1 MELNFDRDKIVIV
14 GDTHFGAKGFSV
26 AAFEDQII
34 FFKKQLFPYMKEN
47 GIDTIIQMG
56 DFLDHRKSM
65 DILIFNKI
73 LTEFYDELVKNE
85 FRMFTILGNHDIY
98 YNSRLDVNMMQTFEK
113 LYPDNV
119 KVFSERT
126 KVNINDQI
134 CYFVPWIIGNA
145 LSEKELV
152 GVETLFGH
160 LEIRNFEMVK
170 GHKDENS
177 ILTSD
182 FLRRRRKL
190 KRVFSGHYHI
200 KSTNGF
206 IQYVGTPYQLNW
218 GDYETSRGFFVWDKE
233 GEIEFI
239 ENSVSPRFVKIKYNE
254 ENENG
259 RVEVKGLYDHP
270 VYYENGNEVD
280 VELDGHK
287 LKFFVNN
294 ACEKSKDYES
304 DIFEL
309 RRKGCEFTV
318 TNNVELSNLIGEDYV
333 NDEDDNISTTE
344 LIIST
349 IKNDAPDLL
358 DLTNS
363 LISEIETES

>member
-1 MELNFDRDKIVIV
+1 MELNFDREKIVIV
-14 GDTHFGAKGFSV
+14 GDTHFGSKGFSSV
-26 AAFEDQII
+26 SFEEQIM
-34 FFKKQLFPYMKEN
+34 FFEKQLFLYMEDN

-73 LTEFYDELVKNE
+73 LNRFFDVLVKKK
-85 FRMFTILGNHDIY
+85 FRMITILGNHDIY
-98 YNSRLDVNMMQTFEK
+98 YNSKLDVNLMQTFER
-113 LYPDNV
+113 LYPHNV
-119 KVFSERT
+119 KVFKERT
-126 KVNINDQI
+126 KLTINNQI
-134 CYFVPWIIGNA
+134 CYFVPWIIDGT
-145 LSEKELV
+145 LTEQELI
-152 GVETLFGH
+152 GVEILFGH
-160 LEIRNFEMVK
+160 LEIRNFEMIK

-182 FLRRRRKL
+182 FLKKRKKL
-190 KRVFSGHYHI
+190 KKVFSGHYHI

-206 IQYVGTPYQLNW
+206 IQYVGTPFQLNW
-218 GDYETSRGFFVWDKE
+218 GDYETSRGFFVWDKF
-233 GEIEFI
+233 GDTEFI
-239 ENSVSPRFVKIKYNE
+239 ENNVSPKFVKIKYDE

-259 RVEVKGLYDHP
+259 RVEVKGLHSHP
-270 VYYENGNEVD
+270 VYYENGNDIDEDLVN
-280 VELDGHK
+280 HK

-309 RRKGCEFTV
+309 RRIGCEFTV
-318 TNNVELSNLIGEDYV
+318 TNNVELSNLIGDDYI
-333 NDEDDNISTTE
+333 NDDDENISTTE

-358 DLTNS
+358 DLTSS